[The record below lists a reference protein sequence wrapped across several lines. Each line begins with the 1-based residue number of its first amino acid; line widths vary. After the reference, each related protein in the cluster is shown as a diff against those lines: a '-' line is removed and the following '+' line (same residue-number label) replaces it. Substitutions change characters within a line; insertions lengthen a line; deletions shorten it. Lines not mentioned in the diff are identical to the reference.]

1 MVTKKVIKKGKRIM
15 MKDELITTNQAAA
28 ILGEDFNHKDVY
40 TLVKKHILENF
51 GAKRILIK
59 KSQVV
64 AYKESTEKMM
74 KQSVI
79 SPFGN
84 VVLDY
89 DESLKIL
96 DGIHHPNNIKHPG
109 KYTSSCKYVVSNKG
123 RIFNLNRNI
132 ELSQNPVDHGYLSVG
147 LYINKKELSVAVH
160 ILTALCWCDN
170 GLLKNEVHHI
180 DGNHLNNNAINLIW
194 LTSLEHK
201 KAHQLFDAAKGS
213 GEWDEYNKFIDAIRK
228 DNQWTQE
235 YRCISFE
242 KEKAVILV
250 WIERSAYNDYLT
262 GKRTLNEIGWQEA
275 KTDIVLRKNEEGGVI
290 I

>member
-1 MVTKKVIKKGKRIM
+1 MKKEEFITIKQAMEILGEDYKYQQVYALVKNHMLEDLGGKRIM
-15 MKDELITTNQAAA
+15 
-28 ILGEDFNHKDVY
+28 
-40 TLVKKHILENF
+40 
-51 GAKRILIK
+51 IK
-59 KSQVV
+59 KSQVME
-64 AYKESTEKMM
+64 YKERTEKMM

-84 VVLDY
+84 IVLDY

-96 DGIHHPNNIKHPG
+96 DGIHHPNNIKYPC
-109 KYTSSCKYVVSNKG
+109 KYTSLCKYVVSNKG

-170 GLLKNEVHHI
+170 GLLKSEVHHI

-194 LTSLEHK
+194 VTALEHK
-201 KAHQLFDAAKGS
+201 KAHQLLDAAKQG
-213 GEWDEYNKFIDAIRK
+213 GKWDEYNQFIDSIRK
-228 DNQWTQE
+228 ENQWKKE
-235 YRCISFE
+235 YRCMSFE
-242 KEKAVILV
+242 KENAVILV
-250 WIERSAYNDYLT
+250 WIENNAYNDYLS

-275 KTDIVLRKNEEGGVI
+275 KTDIVLRKDAEGGLI